1 VLGPLFGRWRRFLA
15 APRGKNLPLAGR
27 IRLAAGKNQAV
38 RLARRRWHAACC
50 IDTDMKIAPIFRR
63 GTLLHCLRSTALAL
77 LPLCSNA
84 ADIDAAAPSSQFEG
98 IAQLES
104 LARSA
109 AIREFPPLDDR
120 QRFVVGPIEPR
131 LELAKCRGP
140 IRTFLASAHH
150 MKDRATIELR
160 CQDTKDWHL
169 YVQVRIVST
178 SPVAVAAHAIVAGLV
193 LKASDLRVEEHD
205 ISDLPLGFMDDPAV
219 AVGLTAS
226 RPIAGGAYITNQQL
240 AAPKAVQRGQ
250 MVTLVADTGGVSIR
264 MAGRALG
271 DGLVNQRVKVTN
283 LSSGKIVEGIARSE
297 QVVEIILQ

>member
-1 VLGPLFGRWRRFLA
+1 
-15 APRGKNLPLAGR
+15 
-27 IRLAAGKNQAV
+27 
-38 RLARRRWHAACC
+38 
-50 IDTDMKIAPIFRR
+50 MKIAPIFRR
-63 GTLLHCLRSTALAL
+63 GLLLHCLRSAVLAL
-77 LPLCSNA
+77 TPFSGVPA
-84 ADIDAAAPSSQFEG
+84 ATDPPAAAPSEFQD

-104 LARSA
+104 LARSEA
-109 AIREFPPLDDR
+109 AREFPPLSDR

-140 IRTFLASAHH
+140 VRSFLSSAHH

-160 CQDTKDWHL
+160 CEDAKQWHL
-169 YVQVRIVST
+169 YVPVRIAGT
-178 SPVAVAAHAIVAGLV
+178 SPVAVAVHAIVVGSV
-193 LKASDLRVEEHD
+193 LKGSDLRVEEHD

-219 AVGLTAS
+219 AVGLTVS

-240 AAPKAVQRGQ
+240 VAPKAVERGQ
-250 MVTLVADTGGVSIR
+250 MVTLVADTGGMSIR

-271 DGLVNQRVKVTN
+271 DGLVNQRVKVIN